1 MMKEIEIT
9 IPQYLNLK
17 HYKATNRLTSLDDT
31 QQMVNVISAITS
43 YEAPDIMKW
52 SIPSVI
58 HVYNAI
64 QTLFKDINP
73 EFYPVIEWEDKLW
86 GFSNMSKMKLGEYI
100 DLDTLIKDPDKNIN
114 QILALLYRPVT
125 KNNLT
130 TATFLTKST
139 LKALRYEV
147 ENVFDYYELEEYD
160 PVSRKQR
167 AETFDNF
174 PIEIAMGAMAFFL
187 DTATVLLSDS
197 QLYSLKTQEDMVK
210 IQLTRMSKRKQQL
223 LNITAGFTHSR
234 KLANLKFYP
243 SQEIN
248 Q

>member
-1 MMKEIEIT
+1 
-9 IPQYLNLK
+9 
-17 HYKATNRLTSLDDT
+17 
-31 QQMVNVISAITS
+31 
-43 YEAPDIMKW
+43 
-52 SIPSVI
+52 
-58 HVYNAI
+58 VYNAI

-73 EFYPVIEWEDKLW
+73 EFYPVIEWEGKLW

-130 TATFLTKST
+130 SATFLTKST
-139 LKALRYEV
+139 LKALKYDV

-197 QLYSLKTQEDMVK
+197 QLYSLKTQEDLVQ
-210 IQLTRMSKRKQQL
+210 IQLKRMSKRKQRL
-223 LNITAGFTHSR
+223 LNITAGFIHSR
-234 KLANLKFYP
+234 RLASLKSYP
-243 SQEIN
+243 SQAIN

>member
-1 MMKEIEIT
+1 MKEIEIT

-17 HYKATNRLTSLDDT
+17 HYKDTNRLTSLDET
-31 QQMVNVISAITS
+31 EQMVNVISAITN
-43 YEAPDIMKW
+43 YEAPNVMKW

-58 HVYNAI
+58 NVYNAI
-64 QTLFKDINP
+64 QALFKDINP
-73 EFYPVIEWEDKLW
+73 EFYPVIEWEGKLW

-100 DLDTLIKDPDKNIN
+100 DLDTLIKDPEKNIN
-114 QILALLYRPVT
+114 QILAVLYRPVT

-139 LKALRYEV
+139 LKALKYEV

-160 PVSRKQR
+160 PVLRKQR
-167 AETFDNF
+167 AESFDNF

-187 DTATVLLSDS
+187 DIAAVFLSDS
-197 QLYSLKTQEDMVK
+197 QLYSLKTQEEIIK
-210 IQLTRMSKRKQQL
+210 SKTKTMSKRKQRL
-223 LNITAGFTHSR
+223 LNITAGFIHSK
-234 KLANLKFYP
+234 KLANPKSYP
-243 SQEIN
+243 LQAIR